1 MKTKKGFTLREI
13 CGETI
18 VAADGI
24 ENINFNK
31 LISMNSTAAFLW
43 KEVEGKEFTAESM
56 AKLLVDRYQIDMA
69 LALKDSENLCKV
81 WIEAGIVE

>member
-56 AKLLVDRYQIDMA
+56 AKLLVDRYQIDMD